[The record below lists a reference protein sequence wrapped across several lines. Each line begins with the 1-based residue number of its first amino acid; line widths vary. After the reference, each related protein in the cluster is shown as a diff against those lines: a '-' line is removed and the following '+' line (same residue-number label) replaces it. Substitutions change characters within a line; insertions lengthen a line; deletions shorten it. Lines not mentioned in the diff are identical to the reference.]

1 MKKFVIVAFPLIL
14 FSCAPVSP
22 QQEYDKRISDLE
34 IRLAKIEENHKEIE
48 RKLEEINKRIDL
60 LTEEIGRLKLAK
72 IQQEEVEKERKE
84 IVKEKVEV
92 EPIVEDIKIEYE
104 DALNLY
110 RLKRLFEARDAF
122 TKFIKNYK
130 PNPYTDNAYFWLG
143 KIYYELGN
151 SETARRIF
159 NTLIKKCENGELPD
173 CNKLPDT
180 YVMLV
185 KISLDEGDIE
195 EANEYISILESKF
208 PKSEATKRALKLFE
222 EYEEQR

>member
-1 MKKFVIVAFPLIL
+1 MKRFLIPISL
-14 FSCAPVSP
+14 FLLYSCAPVSP
-22 QQEYDKRISDLE
+22 NQEYDKRISDLE
-34 IRLAKIEENHKEIE
+34 IRLAKIEEKQGEIE
-48 RKLEEINKRIDL
+48 EKLEEINKRIDL
-60 LTEEIGRLKLAK
+60 LTEEIGKLKVAK
-72 IQQEEVEKERKE
+72 IQEEKPEEKLKE
-84 IVKEKVEV
+84 IKEEKVEV
-92 EPIVEDIKIEYE
+92 EPIVEDVKIEYE

-110 RLKRLFEARDAF
+110 RLKKLFEARDAF
-122 TKFIKNYK
+122 TKFIKNHE

-185 KISLDEGDIE
+185 KISLDEGNLE
-195 EANEYISILESKF
+195 EANEYMSILESKF

-222 EYEEQR
+222 EYKEQQ